1 MALTVEPSSRT
12 RPAPRTRASKTDT
25 EGFSFVF
32 SFVFSSFAST
42 SVSLA
47 TGQTVSAEAARSEK
61 GVAAAP
67 SLRSSATSAIRSPAT
82 TSPNSSSGCTTRTS
96 ARRGRHSIGTNATP
110 EGVDSGRY
118 ASRATAAVG
127 VNFTKIAPLIPART
141 DPGCSYETSSTVA
154 CAWSSNGITRNVLA
168 ANDTF
173 VSVTFFVY
181 FLPTAKS

>member
-1 MALTVEPSSRT
+1 M
-12 RPAPRTRASKTDT
+12 
-25 EGFSFVF
+25 
-32 SFVFSSFAST
+32 
-42 SVSLA
+42 

-61 GVAAAP
+61 GVATAP
-67 SLRSSATSAIRSPAT
+67 SLRSSATSATRSPAT

-127 VNFTKIAPLIPART
+127 VNFTKITPLIPART